1 MPKLAV
7 VSGEELI
14 KLLVKKGYAIR
25 SRRGSH
31 VNLIHPTLAP
41 LTVPLHKELKR
52 GLLHY
57 VIGVAK
63 IDPCEL

>member
-14 KLLVKKGYAIR
+14 KLLVRKGYSIR

-31 VNLIHPTLAP
+31 VNLIHPTLPA
-41 LTVPLHKELKR
+41 LTVPLHKELKK
-52 GLLHY
+52 GLLHH
-57 VIGVAK
+57 VLNSAK
-63 IDPCEL
+63 IDPSEL